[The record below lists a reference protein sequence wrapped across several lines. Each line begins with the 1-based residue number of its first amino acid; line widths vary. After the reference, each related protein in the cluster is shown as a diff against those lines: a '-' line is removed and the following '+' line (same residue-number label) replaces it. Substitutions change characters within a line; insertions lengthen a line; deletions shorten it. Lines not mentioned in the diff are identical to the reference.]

1 MYKLKSNKL
10 DNDPY
15 LKRRTSASKPSWTQL
30 THAVTAPMPL
40 TRQDLCP
47 VAHRQ
52 AYLLKA
58 CRTLIMYGAPTH
70 RLEAYIH
77 ATAEVLELQVQSFY
91 MPGCMI
97 ISFNDTGADSA
108 VVHIVRC
115 TQELNLSKLYDV
127 HAVYKDVI
135 HKRKTVEEATVCL
148 DQIMFEKDKF
158 PLWFRIAMYGL
169 ASAAVG
175 PVSYGARPIDLP
187 IIFVLG
193 SLVGF
198 LDLVVSK
205 RSELYGHVL
214 EISATIVVSFTARAL
229 GSIFSGPDRLFCF
242 SALSQASIVLILPG
256 FIITNSALE
265 LQSRNLVSGAVR
277 MVYGII
283 YTLFL
288 AFGTTVGA
296 TIWGA
301 IDSNAVSDIQCHGT
315 WPFWWQVVF
324 VAPFTLGYTL
334 VNQVKWKKLP
344 AMTILTLI
352 GWLVNHFATQRF
364 AANPQ
369 VAQIF
374 GALSVGILANLC
386 SRLGYGLAVALLY
399 PAVYIQVPGSFA
411 ASGGLLSGVTGAN
424 RLTRSGNDTV
434 TNSGPQTNFPLLKA
448 GYSMIEIAIGLTVG
462 LSIATLVVYPSR
474 RKTGKS
480 GIFSF

>member
-1 MYKLKSNKL
+1 M
-10 DNDPY
+10 
-15 LKRRTSASKPSWTQL
+15 
-30 THAVTAPMPL
+30 TAPMPSAGQG
-40 TRQDLCP
+40 TDL
-47 VAHRQ
+47 VAHQR

-58 CRTLIMYGAPTH
+58 CRTLMMYGAPTH
-70 RLEAYIH
+70 RLEAYMH
-77 ATAEVLELQVQSFY
+77 ASAEVLELRVQSFY

-97 ISFNDTGADSA
+97 ISFDDTGADSA
-108 VVHIVRC
+108 AVHIVRC

-127 HAVYKDVI
+127 HAVYKDVV
-135 HKRKTVEEATVCL
+135 HHRKTVQEATTCL
-148 DQIMFEKDKF
+148 DQIMFEQDKF
-158 PLWFRIAMYGL
+158 PPWFRIAMYGL

-175 PVSYGARPIDLP
+175 PISHGARPIDLP
-187 IIFVLG
+187 IIFILG

-198 LDLVVSK
+198 LDLVVSH

-214 EISATIVVSFTARAL
+214 EIAATVVVSFTARAL

-301 IDSNAVSDIQCHGT
+301 IDSNAVSDTQCHRT

-324 VAPFTLGYTL
+324 VPPFTVGYAL

-344 AMTILTLI
+344 AMTILTLV
-352 GWLVNHFATQRF
+352 GWLVNHFATKRF

-399 PAVYIQVPGSFA
+399 PAVYILLPGSFA
-411 ASGGLLSGVTGAN
+411 ASGGLLSGVAGAN
-424 RLTRSGNDTV
+424 RLTGSRNDTEV
-434 TNSGPQTNFPLLKA
+434 RSGPQTNFPLLQA
-448 GYSMIEIAIGLTVG
+448 GYSMIEIAIALTVG
-462 LSIATLVVYPSR
+462 LSMATLVVYPSR
-474 RKTGKS
+474 RNKGKS